1 MEEGGDERTPQI
13 DVEHVAV
20 LLGGEFCAGL
30 AGYEVSEGGV
40 FAPELAVLVGVF
52 VDFGTVLGVVS

>member
-1 MEEGGDERTPQI
+1 MEYGGDERTPQV

-30 AGYEVSEGGV
+30 AGYEISEGRI
-40 FAPELAVLVGVF
+40 FAPELAILVRVF